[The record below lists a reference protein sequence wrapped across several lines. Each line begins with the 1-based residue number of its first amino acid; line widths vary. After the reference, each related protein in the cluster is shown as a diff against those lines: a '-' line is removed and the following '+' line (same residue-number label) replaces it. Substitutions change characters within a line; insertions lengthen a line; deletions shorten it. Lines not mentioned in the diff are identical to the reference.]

1 MNAEQRKRYKALGKA
16 SFIRDEMTRLG
27 YWPPSPEIA
36 AKSAESEAKLKP
48 LYEELLR
55 VRAELDTINSEIEK
69 TGDIPALLAEVRK
82 RHIERVRAERAVKK
96 VEREQARVAKRESD
110 AVWRRKALP
119 FLGAGVSGSL
129 DYANANG
136 GKLVKHALPQ
146 LATASD
152 VAAAIGVGE
161 NELAFLCYDRSAS
174 GVDHYSRFAILKKK
188 GGVRVLSSPKKRL
201 RVAQW
206 WLLKN
211 VLESLPVHAAAAAF
225 RPGKSVV
232 DNAAP
237 HADRAVVVK
246 VDLKDFFPSLGM
258 RRVKGFFEGL
268 GYSEGVATIFAL
280 LTTETPRIAVTFD
293 GRRRFVAVSKQRGL
307 PQGAC
312 TSPALTNLLCQH
324 LDARLTGA
332 ADAFGFIYTRYA
344 DDMTFSHRSDKAP
357 VGALLTLIR
366 KIVTDE
372 NLVINEEKT
381 QVLRPSHRQTVTGLV
396 INGSDKPRVSR
407 EDLRRF
413 RAILHQC
420 DRDGFAAV
428 TARLGKDAESYANGY
443 LSFVHMA
450 RPDIAMKLA
459 ASHPWLGGRQQT

>member
-1 MNAEQRKRYKALGKA
+1 MNAEQRKRFKALGKIA
-16 SFIRDEMTRLG
+16 FIRDEMTRLG

-48 LYEELLR
+48 LYQELLR
-55 VRAELDTINSEIEK
+55 VRAELDTINAEIEK

-82 RHIERVRAERAVKK
+82 RRIERVRAERAGKK
-96 VEREQARVAKRESD
+96 VEREQAKVTKRDSD
-110 AVWRRKALP
+110 AAWRRKTVL
-119 FLGAGVSGSL
+119 FLGAGVSGGLHYS
-129 DYANANG
+129 DGDGA
-136 GKLVKHALPQ
+136 KLVERALPQ
-146 LATASD
+146 LTTASD
-152 VAAAIGVGE
+152 VAAAIGVAE

-174 GVDHYSRFAILKKK
+174 GVDHYSRFAIPKKK
-188 GGVRVLSSPKKRL
+188 GGVRVLSSPKRRL

-211 VLESLPVHAAAAAF
+211 VLEHLPVHAAAAAF

-258 RRVKGFFEGL
+258 RRIKGFFEGL

-293 GRRRFVAVSKQRGL
+293 GKRRFVAVGKQRGL

-332 ADAFGFIYTRYA
+332 ADAFGFTYTRYA
-344 DDMTFSHRSDKAP
+344 DDMTFSHRSNKAP
-357 VGALLTLIR
+357 VGALLTLVR
-366 KIVTDE
+366 KIVADE

-381 QVLRPSHRQTVTGLV
+381 QVLRPSDRQTVTGLV
-396 INGSDKPRVSR
+396 INGSDRPRVSR

-420 DRDGFAAV
+420 DRDGFEAV
-428 TARLGKDAESYANGY
+428 TERIGKDAESYANGY

-450 RPDIAMKLA
+450 RPDVAEKLA
-459 ASHPWLGGRQQT
+459 AAHLWLRGKPQG